1 MAQLYHVDMTDHAD
15 SSLILPETFAPEVYA
30 RRRDCVQREVRER
43 GLGAAVIGTGPELA
57 YLTGSW
63 TSSHERLT
71 ALVVPPVGDARLI
84 APATDATALAGLA
97 DAAGIQL
104 VTWRDGENPY
114 ALVEGACGTGP
125 VAVGNAL
132 TAAHVLRLQDVCGAI
147 VLATEVLAAAF
158 MVKDPEEIE
167 QLAFAGAAID
177 RVHAA
182 VPDLLQPGRT
192 ERAIAEDLDAL
203 ILREHSRTDFII
215 VGSGP
220 NGADPHHDFSDRVLK
235 VGDPVVVDVGGTV
248 GAGYHSDC
256 TRTYVVGGTDEAD
269 RDFARA
275 YETLRRAQADAVAA
289 ARPGMTAGDLDAV
302 ARGRINEAGYGTY
315 FTHRLGHG
323 IGLGLHEEPFIIA
336 RSETVLQ
343 PGMAFSIEPGIYI
356 PGKWGMRIE
365 DIVVLEDDGARRLNA
380 ARI

>member
-1 MAQLYHVDMTDHAD
+1 MTEHL
-15 SSLILPETFAPEVYA
+15 SSANLPQTFPSDVYA
-30 RRRDCVQREVRER
+30 RRRNRVQHAVRER
-43 GLGAAVIGTGPELA
+43 GLGAAVIATGPELA

-71 ALVVPPVGDARLI
+71 ALVIPPVGDARLV
-84 APATDATALAGLA
+84 APATDAASLAGLG
-97 DAAGIQL
+97 DMPGITM
-104 VTWRDGENPY
+104 VTWHDGEDPY
-114 ALVEGACGTGP
+114 LLVDGATGPGP
-125 VAVGNAL
+125 VAVGSSL
-132 TAAHVLRLQDVCGAI
+132 TADHVLRLRDVCGEI
-147 VLATEVLAAAF
+147 ELASEVLASAF
-158 MVKDPEEIE
+158 MVKRPEEIE
-167 QLAFAGAAID
+167 QLAFASSAID

-192 ERAIAEDLDAL
+192 ERDVAEELDAL
-203 ILREHSRTDFII
+203 ILREHSRTDFVI

-220 NGADPHHDFSDRVLK
+220 NGADPHHDFSDRVLE
-235 VGDPVVVDVGGTV
+235 VGDPVVVDIGGTV

-256 TRTYVVGGTDEAD
+256 TRTYIVGGPENASKDVAHT
-269 RDFARA
+269 

-302 ARGRINEAGYGTY
+302 ARGRINEAGFGAY

-343 PGMAFSIEPGIYI
+343 PGMVFSIEPGIYI
-356 PGKWGMRIE
+356 PGSWGMRIE
-365 DIVVLEDDGARRLNA
+365 DIVVLEETGARRLNT

>member
-97 DAAGIQL
+97 DAAGIHL

-132 TAAHVLRLQDVCGAI
+132 TADHVLRLQDVCGDI
-147 VLATEVLAAAF
+147 VLGTEVLAAAF
-158 MVKDPEEIE
+158 MVKDPEEIK

-192 ERAIAEDLDAL
+192 EREIAEELDAL

-356 PGKWGMRIE
+356 PGKWGIRIE